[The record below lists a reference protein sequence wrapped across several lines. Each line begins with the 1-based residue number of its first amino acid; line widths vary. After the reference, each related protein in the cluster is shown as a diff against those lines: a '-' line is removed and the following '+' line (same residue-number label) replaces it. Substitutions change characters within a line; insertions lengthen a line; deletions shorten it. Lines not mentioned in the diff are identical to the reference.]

1 MKLKHIILFAILL
14 IACTSNN
21 IATDEQRSWCYAK
34 ALMIRD
40 DDDLHRTFDDAHRL
54 YRDEEGIE
62 ADFGKNNL
70 NVPFRKNLAANDK
83 EALRI
88 CKIWADINNE

>member
-34 ALMIRD
+34 ALMIR